1 MSSINT
7 ANYLPERLAQA
18 IANPLFAQLDALL
31 RGGRHI
37 CAEDLENHAYLLDFY
52 PELERFYQRYQVELI
67 KAPEGFF
74 YLRPKSNSLIS
85 RSVLSELD
93 MLIGKV
99 VCYLYLSPQRLANEG
114 IFSLAELNEELLN
127 LVEEGALLK
136 FVNQRSSGT
145 DLDRKR
151 LFDKVRASLKRLARL
166 GMVVLLPGSQANSQ
180 LFTINESVFRFGADV
195 REEDEDQQ
203 AAQLR
208 LIQQGEAMLLEE
220 DAVAD
225 EQQDWQEDADG
236 SQPQINGLNG

>member
-1 MSSINT
+1 MSSTNT

-18 IANPLFAQLDALL
+18 IANPLFAPLDAML
-31 RGGRHI
+31 RSGRHI

-67 KAPEGFF
+67 RAPEGFF
-74 YLRPKSNSLIS
+74 YLRPKSNSLLS

-114 IFSLAELNEELLN
+114 MFSLNELNEELLN
-127 LVEEGALLK
+127 LVEESSLLK

-166 GMVVLLPGSQANSQ
+166 GMVVLVPGSS

-195 REEDEDQQ
+195 REEEDQQ

-208 LIQQGEAMLLEE
+208 LIQQGEAVLPEDDPAGE
-220 DAVAD
+220 DATWQDSAD
-225 EQQDWQEDADG
+225 DET
-236 SQPQINGLNG
+236 QPQDVLKG